1 MKRGVKKRLKK
12 NNKNFKRTL
21 LVTFIFSLSAI
32 ILAIYVQINGQKS
45 VLGCS
50 YLDPITIDILAFL
63 ASLFLIIEGM
73 ARIIEHP
80 SASVKR
86 QFTRI
91 IRVSAGFAILTLHIM
106 QFVHK

>member
-45 VLGCS
+45 V
-50 YLDPITIDILAFL
+50 DILAFL